1 MKEYEYNTDI
11 NVRFPFEAFLTF
23 PAVEALQRAGEIHTP
38 LPGGMDTWDRIE
50 AWTEFFDAEY
60 T

>member
-11 NVRFPFEAFLTF
+11 NVRHPLESFLTF
-23 PAVEALQRAGEIHTP
+23 PAVEALQRADMIHTP